1 MTSLR
6 SFVPETSQVFEEQG
20 NFFSSL
26 HAMFKACKDAAGEP
40 DVALPAPIIDAIGRG
55 SAARRSSSLTSP
67 MPPPRPQS
75 ATLSPGS
82 DGSASSAVRGGTAVS
97 VGAAA
102 GAARTAGIAAA
113 AAPLPA
119 EVPAAGASYL
129 VRAVADFAAAEPG
142 DLSVAT
148 DDLVLV
154 TGEVSTAGV
163 SLCSCVLL
171 FLLALVLLLLCLRSP
186 VYVCVCVSACHC
198 RCRRVGVPARCCGDG
213 DGACVV
219 LLVGS

>member
-1 MTSLR
+1 
-6 SFVPETSQVFEEQG
+6 
-20 NFFSSL
+20 
-26 HAMFKACKDAAGEP
+26 
-40 DVALPAPIIDAIGRG
+40 
-55 SAARRSSSLTSP
+55 

-75 ATLSPGS
+75 TTLSPGS
-82 DGSASSAVRGGTAVS
+82 DGSAASAVRGVAAVS

-102 GAARTAGIAAA
+102 GAARTATA

-154 TGEVSTAGV
+154 TGEVSAAGV
-163 SLCSCVLL
+163 SLCSCMLL
-171 FLLALVLLLLCLRSP
+171 FLLASLLLCLRAP
-186 VYVCVCVSACHC
+186 VSVCVVSACHC
-198 RCRRVGVPARCCGDG
+198 RCWRVRVPARCCGDR

-219 LLVGS
+219 LLVGSREPRVVGGSRWRVHWPVAHDVCGASGGGVLAVPAELCIQPQGATRARCVW